1 MAPVPRQRTA
11 RIPLLRSPATRS
23 DGPRQRGGSPLRA
36 RLVALGL
43 VLVSLALLTVYFRES
58 SGGPLHGA
66 QRIVVSVLTPFEA
79 AAERVARPFRDAWGW
94 TGDLFSAKGENAD
107 LRAEVRELRRQVI
120 VNQTAAQENEELRRL
135 LDYRDGPRF
144 PDDYVAVATRVIVP
158 PQTEFRQEVMIA
170 AGSGD
175 GVAVEDPVV
184 TDEGLVGTVTEVT
197 SNSARVRLL
206 TDQQSAASAF
216 VSQTGATGIVQRG
229 PSTSS
234 LVLERVPKEE
244 AVERG
249 HIVVTAGSRSGR
261 LESLFPRAIPICVVE
276 SVSQRDT
283 DFFKRIQ
290 CAPLVDFGSLHELIV
305 LTRKGSG

>member
-1 MAPVPRQRTA
+1 VPRQRTA
-11 RIPLLRSPATRS
+11 RIPLLRSPATRV
-23 DGPRQRGGSPLRA
+23 DGSRQRGGSPVRA

-58 SGGPLHGA
+58 TGGPLHGA
-66 QRIVVSVLTPFEA
+66 QRIAASVLTPFEA
-79 AAERVARPFRDAWGW
+79 AAERVSRPFRDAYGW
-94 TGDLFSAKGENAD
+94 TADLFSAKGQNAE
-107 LRAEVRELRRQVI
+107 LRAEVRDLRRQVI
-120 VNQTAAQENEELRRL
+120 LNQTAAQENEELRSL

-144 PDDYVAVATRVIVP
+144 PKDYTAVATRVIVP
-158 PQTEFRQEVMIA
+158 PQSVFRQEAVVA
-170 AGSGD
+170 AGSSD

-197 SNSARVRLL
+197 SGSARVRLL

-216 VSQTGATGIVQRG
+216 VPQTGAAGVVLRG
-229 PSTSS
+229 PSTTS

-244 AVERG
+244 ALERG

-261 LESLFPRAIPICVVE
+261 LESLFPRAIPICVVT

-283 DFFKRIQ
+283 DFFKRVQ
-290 CAPLVDFGSLHELIV
+290 CTPLVDFDSLHELIV
-305 LTRKGSG
+305 LTRKGRG